1 MRELARRL
9 HRVSRPSSRLLLGP
23 DAVQVSTS
31 SLRTGTQSIRT
42 FAVTGYPREV
52 APGWLAPLLTAGGTF
67 DVALHLEPMPA
78 AIAAERLR
86 RQRARLE
93 SARRID
99 LDRGRLVDPELE
111 VAADDAHDL
120 ARRVAR
126 GEGKLFRVGL
136 YITVRAADDG
146 DLDAECARL
155 RALCASLLLDL
166 QPCTFRALQGWMSTL
181 PLGVDRLRMHRSFD
195 TQALAAGFP
204 FVTDGLAK
212 SDDGVLYGLT
222 TSGAGVV
229 LWDRF
234 TQSNYNSV
242 ILARSGAGKSYL
254 AKLEALRSLYRGVD
268 VLVVDPE
275 NEYEQLADSVGGT
288 HVRLGAQGVRIN
300 PFDLSAESDAY
311 THRALFIHTLVAVL
325 LNQTTDAATRAAL
338 DRAIVAA
345 YEGRGISSDT
355 RTHARPAPTLAD
367 LASALQ
373 KNGDESSVTLHE
385 QLAPFV
391 AGSHRGLFDGPTTV
405 GLDRHLVVFS
415 LRDLPDE
422 LKAAGVLLALDFI
435 WRRVSGSAQPRRRL
449 VIVDE
454 AWQLMRDREGA
465 RYLFRLAKSARR
477 HWCGLTVVTQDAGD
491 LLGSDLGMAV
501 VSNAATQILLG
512 QAPQA
517 IDAVGAAFRLTSGER
532 ELLLTARRGDAL
544 LAAGRDRVVFRA
556 LASPEEHSLI
566 TTDPIDLATAGD
578 PL

>member
-1 MRELARRL
+1 MYCALMELARRL
-9 HRVSRPSSRLLLGP
+9 HRVSRPASRLLLGP

-52 APGWLAPLLTAGGTF
+52 APGWLAPLLTACGTF
-67 DVALHLEPMPA
+67 DVALHIEPMPQA
-78 AIAAERLR
+78 MAAERLR

-99 LDRGRLVDPELE
+99 MDRGRLVDPELE

-126 GEGKLFRVGL
+126 GEGKLFRIGL

-155 RALCASLLLDL
+155 RALCASLLLDV
-166 QPCTFRALQGWMSTL
+166 QPCTFRSLQGWMSTL

-195 TQALAAGFP
+195 TQALGAAFP

-222 TSGAGVV
+222 TRGAGAV

-275 NEYEQLADSVGGT
+275 NEYERLADSVGGT

-311 THRALFIHTLVAVL
+311 TRRALFIHTLVAV
-325 LNQTTDAATRAAL
+325 
-338 DRAIVAA
+338 
-345 YEGRGISSDT
+345 
-355 RTHARPAPTLAD
+355 
-367 LASALQ
+367 
-373 KNGDESSVTLHE
+373 
-385 QLAPFV
+385 
-391 AGSHRGLFDGPTTV
+391 
-405 GLDRHLVVFS
+405 
-415 LRDLPDE
+415 
-422 LKAAGVLLALDFI
+422 
-435 WRRVSGSAQPRRRL
+435 
-449 VIVDE
+449 
-454 AWQLMRDREGA
+454 
-465 RYLFRLAKSARR
+465 
-477 HWCGLTVVTQDAGD
+477 
-491 LLGSDLGMAV
+491 
-501 VSNAATQILLG
+501 
-512 QAPQA
+512 
-517 IDAVGAAFRLTSGER
+517 
-532 ELLLTARRGDAL
+532 
-544 LAAGRDRVVFRA
+544 
-556 LASPEEHSLI
+556 
-566 TTDPIDLATAGD
+566 
-578 PL
+578 

>member
-1 MRELARRL
+1 MNLTRSL
-9 HRVSRPSSRLLLGP
+9 HRGGRPCSRLLLGP
-23 DAVQVSTS
+23 DAVQTSVS
-31 SLRTGTQSIRT
+31 SLRSGMQSIRT

-52 APGWLAPLLTAGGTF
+52 GPGWLTPLLTANGTF
-67 DVALHLEPMPA
+67 DVALHVEPMPA
-78 AIAAERLR
+78 AMAAERLR

-111 VAADDAHDL
+111 VATDDAHEL

-146 DLDAECARL
+146 DLDAESARL
-155 RALCASLLLDL
+155 RALCASLLLDV

-195 TQALAAGFP
+195 TQALAAAFP
-204 FVTDGLAK
+204 FVTDGLAQ

-222 TSGAGVV
+222 TGGGGVV

-234 TQSNYNSV
+234 AQSNYNSV

-275 NEYEQLADSVGGT
+275 NEYERLADSVGGI
-288 HVRLGAQGVRIN
+288 HVRLGEQGVRIN
-300 PFDLSAESDAY
+300 PFDLGAGPDAY
-311 THRALFIHTLVAVL
+311 TRRALFIHTLIAVL
-325 LNQTTDAATRAAL
+325 LNKTTDAAARAAL

-345 YEGRGISSDT
+345 YAARGISSDT

-367 LASALQ
+367 LAAALE
-373 KNGDESSVTLHE
+373 KEGDESSVHLHE

-391 AGSHRGLFDGPTTV
+391 TGSYRGLFDGPTTV
-405 GLDRHLVVFS
+405 GLHSHLVVFS

-435 WRRVSGSAQPRRRL
+435 WRRVSVSDQPRRRL

-454 AWQLMRDREGA
+454 AWQLMRDPEGA

-491 LLGSDLGMAV
+491 LLGSDLGRAV
-501 VSNAATQILLG
+501 VANAATQILLR

-517 IDAVGAAFRLTSGER
+517 IDAIGAAFRLTSGER
-532 ELLLTARRGDAL
+532 ELLLTARCGDAL

-556 LASPEEHSLI
+556 LASPEEHRLI
-566 TTDPIDLATAGD
+566 TTDPGDLVE
-578 PL
+578 PEPPE